1 MIALQSIEDQNAII
15 GKYSLPVITSNF
27 CRPRIYYPRF
37 RIKEVAKQGFAI
49 NNKLSFTITIN
60 DRVIKITISGIE
72 VIEITSFITL

>member
-1 MIALQSIEDQNAII
+1 M
-15 GKYSLPVITSNF
+15 
-27 CRPRIYYPRF
+27 
-37 RIKEVAKQGFAI
+37 AKQGFAI